1 MPKLKLALHWQILIA
16 VALAGFV
23 GWLAGPD
30 TGIGSMHWVDLFD
43 FVGTLFINALKMLI
57 LPLIASS
64 MITGIAGVG
73 KGIGKLGGRTL
84 LFYAATTLIAV
95 LIGLSFVNLI
105 RPGFENGAP
114 VGDTL
119 SLEASRHAVAQNLQA
134 QGSLAD
140 VAKIFERMIPPNV
153 LNAATDNGQILG
165 VIFFSLLFGF
175 FLTRVDDEYAEPVW
189 KFWQGTFE
197 VMMKMTEWIMKF
209 APIGVFGLVASVI
222 AKAGFDAARPL
233 LVFSVVVLLAL
244 ATHMFLVM
252 PLLLRVF
259 AKVKPYRLFRYMA
272 PALLTAF
279 STASSSATLPVTMD
293 CVENAGVSRR
303 TSSFVLPLGATVNMN
318 GTALYECAAV
328 IFLAQAYGVH
338 LSFAT
343 QFLVVLTAVVTS
355 VGVAGIPSASLVA
368 IMVILPAVGLPAEAA
383 GVLFIFDRIL
393 DMSRTAVNVF
403 GDSACATIVA
413 HQQGETGLM
422 EEAPGSGA
430 G

>member
-16 VALAGFV
+16 VVLAGFT

-30 TGIGSMHWVDLFD
+30 TGVGSMHWVDLFD
-43 FVGTLFINALKMLI
+43 FIGTLFINALKMLI

-105 RPGFENGAP
+105 QPGFENGAP

-153 LNAATDNGQILG
+153 LNAATDNGQILA

-175 FLTRVDDEYAEPVW
+175 FLTRIDDEFAEPVW
-189 KFWQGTFE
+189 KFWQGVFE

-222 AKAGFDAARPL
+222 AQSGFDAARPL
-233 LVFSVVVLLAL
+233 LVFSAVVLLAL
-244 ATHMFLVM
+244 GTHMFVVM
-252 PLLLRVF
+252 PLLLRLF
-259 AKVKPYRLFRYMA
+259 AKVKPYRLFRYVA

-279 STASSSATLPVTMD
+279 STASSSATLPVTME

-343 QFLVVLTAVVTS
+343 QFMVVLTAVITS
-355 VGVAGIPSASLVA
+355 IGVAGIPSASLVA

-422 EEAPGSGA
+422 EDAAGSDA